1 MNKHQSSGSANQI
14 SDYISDEGKEN
25 YSDESNGVNENEMKR
40 KLFDNLK
47 RAGVLDGMKSTLRV
61 RLYEQLQA
69 NNNKA
74 GKPDKGANQLS
85 FKIASS
91 LIADLMQKCDMP
103 YALSVF
109 LPESGSQQE
118 ILSKAEILEVLNLN
132 KDEHYMTAAR
142 NDSTPLLLDLVD
154 VIKVNRS
161 LRPNK
166 VSSSVQTEEAGESSM
181 SLE

>member
-1 MNKHQSSGSANQI
+1 
-14 SDYISDEGKEN
+14 
-25 YSDESNGVNENEMKR
+25 
-40 KLFDNLK
+40 
-47 RAGVLDGMKSTLRV
+47 
-61 RLYEQLQA
+61 
-69 NNNKA
+69 
-74 GKPDKGANQLS
+74 
-85 FKIASS
+85 
-91 LIADLMQKCDMP
+91 MQKCDMP

>member
-74 GKPDKGANQLS
+74 GKSDNKAAN
-85 FKIASS
+85 
-91 LIADLMQKCDMP
+91 
-103 YALSVF
+103 
-109 LPESGSQQE
+109 
-118 ILSKAEILEVLNLN
+118 
-132 KDEHYMTAAR
+132 
-142 NDSTPLLLDLVD
+142 
-154 VIKVNRS
+154 
-161 LRPNK
+161 
-166 VSSSVQTEEAGESSM
+166 
-181 SLE
+181 

>member
-25 YSDESNGVNENEMKR
+25 SDESNGVNENEMKR

-74 GKPDKGANQLS
+74 GKPDNKAAN
-85 FKIASS
+85 
-91 LIADLMQKCDMP
+91 
-103 YALSVF
+103 
-109 LPESGSQQE
+109 
-118 ILSKAEILEVLNLN
+118 
-132 KDEHYMTAAR
+132 
-142 NDSTPLLLDLVD
+142 
-154 VIKVNRS
+154 
-161 LRPNK
+161 
-166 VSSSVQTEEAGESSM
+166 
-181 SLE
+181 